1 MAFSKN
7 TFAFDLDIKRQSK
20 TKVFPVEGD
29 TANQFV
35 ITLKD
40 NGAAMNLT
48 GLYVRAVYKRSDG
61 VVVTQGE
68 THPDAPLT
76 VNKASGIVTVN
87 VMNGAFRDGDNYLE
101 LQVLSGSATSGAVMV
116 TSPQVLLRARN
127 CILTDDAVAASS
139 EISELNEYL
148 AALAGMN
155 ITVTMLAASAS
166 PTGSITLEDGA
177 YQIALGIPRGAKITS
192 ASLSGTTLTFSL
204 DDGSSV
210 TVSLTGIATQSWV
223 NSQDFLTSPVEN
235 SDLDTMAPLTIK
247 GNNTQS
253 TRAPKDLSKAEI
265 KAMFPMVGATNNANG
280 SAGFVP
286 APTSGDKD
294 FFLAGDGT
302 WKEPSSEQGE
312 LKIKV
317 DNTVVTLTSLS
328 TGDYLSKAMTFIN
341 LLIANKQNTLTAGY
355 GIAISGQNNNNI
367 SAPYSPVIVTV
378 NDATLSDIVGHAT
391 AGRIVVCEKTVSGA
405 NVRGLLRY
413 YDDTSAV
420 FYDVDADNTQAT
432 MWVVDSNDDWTEST
446 VSLGGG
452 GGGKDPLIAVYDSTS
467 YATIAAAV
475 AAGKMVCVDLTDGR
489 AYYAGVDSRNTAAY
503 FTGISSDHSK
513 IIYASVASAPT
524 VGSTGWSSGSV
535 AIPDVYL
542 VTASTIIQTT
552 WRVTDRTMAQLNEAW
567 AAGKRLKAKFPAPL
581 DENTIVDVIADLVQ
595 LSIGSTPTAY
605 VACYTGV
612 LDNNLSIC
620 SFWQMSDNQ
629 ANVKVNSIASDS
641 TPAALGTASAGTS
654 IKYARADHVHPL
666 PSASDVGA
674 YVKPAGGIPASDL
687 ASGVIPTVPSASSA
701 TPSMDGTGAAGSST
715 DYARADHVHPSD
727 TSKADKPKYTTLT
740 LAVADWSAVTG
751 GYSCSKTVTG
761 LTATSIVW
769 LSYSDTETEF
779 SESQSANTLTFA
791 VADLPSAAITVNVAF
806 MEGSAL

>member
-1 MAFSKN
+1 MAFQKN

-68 THPDAPLT
+68 THPDAPLS
-76 VNKASGIVTVN
+76 VNKASGVVTVN

-101 LQVLSGSATSGAVMV
+101 LQVLSGSATSGTAMV

-148 AALAGMN
+148 DALAGMN

-166 PTGSITLEDGA
+166 PTGTITLEDGA

-210 TVSLTGIATQSWV
+210 AVSLTGIATESWV

-235 SDLDTMAPLTIK
+235 SDLDTMEPLTIK

-253 TRAPKDLSKAEI
+253 TRVPKDLSKAEI
-265 KAMFPMVGATNNANG
+265 KAMFPMVGATAGANG
-280 SAGFVP
+280 LAGFVP

-317 DNTVVTLTSLS
+317 DDTVVTLTSLS
-328 TGDYLSKAMTFIN
+328 TGDYLSKAMALIN

-355 GIAISGQNNNNI
+355 GITIGGQGSNLI
-367 SAPYSPVIVTV
+367 SALSSPVIVTV
-378 NDATLSDIVGHAT
+378 NDATLSDIVGHAS
-391 AGRIVVCEKTVSGA
+391 AGRIVVCEMTTSGA
-405 NVRGLLRY
+405 TVRGLLRY

-420 FYDVDADNTQAT
+420 FYDVDAGNTQAT
-432 MWVVDSNDDWTEST
+432 IWIVDSNDDWTEST
-446 VSLGGG
+446 VSLGGGGG

-489 AYYAGVDSRNTAAY
+489 AYYAGVDSHNTAAY
-503 FTGISSDHSK
+503 FTGISRDRSK
-513 IIYASVASAPT
+513 IIYASVTSMPA
-524 VGSTGWSSGSV
+524 VGSTGWSSGSTT
-535 AIPDVYL
+535 IPETYL
-542 VTASTIIQTT
+542 VTVTGHETT
-552 WRVTDRTMAQLNEAW
+552 YETTDRTMAQLSA
-567 AAGKRLKAKFPAPL
+567 AYSAGKVLRAKFPVTFNSNTVTVEAPL
-581 DENTIVDVIADLVQ
+581 VPL
-595 LSIGSTPTAY
+595 LSSGTPAGYMAY
-605 VACYTGV
+605 FTTTSGTHLYVYTFMQA
-612 LDNNLSIC
+612 N
-620 SFWQMSDNQ
+620 DNQ
-629 ANVKVNSIASDS
+629 ADITTQDMSSDS
-641 TPAALGTASAGTS
+641 TPAALGTASAGSS
-654 IKYARADHVHPL
+654 IKYARADHVHAM
-666 PSASDVGA
+666 PSASDIGA
-674 YVKPAGGIPASDL
+674 APAITEVTVSD
-687 ASGVIPTVPSASSA
+687 AGAVTQECADNTIYTF
-701 TPSMDGTGAAGSST
+701 TGAL
-715 DYARADHVHPSD
+715 
-727 TSKADKPKYTTLT
+727 TSLTLT
-740 LAVADWSAVTG
+740 QATGAREYLVIFTTGSTAPNVTFPQGVKLSDNLSNIEANKRYEVSVRDGFATGQGWEVSA
-751 GYSCSKTVTG
+751 
-761 LTATSIVW
+761 
-769 LSYSDTETEF
+769 
-779 SESQSANTLTFA
+779 
-791 VADLPSAAITVNVAF
+791 
-806 MEGSAL
+806 

>member
-40 NGAAMNLT
+40 NGEAMNLT

-68 THPDAPLT
+68 THPDAPLS
-76 VNKASGIVTVN
+76 VNKASGVVTVN
-87 VMNGAFRDGDNYLE
+87 VINGAFRDGDNYLE
-101 LQVLSGSATSGAVMV
+101 LQVLSGSATSGTVMV

-127 CILTDDAVAASS
+127 CILTDDAVAASA

-148 AALAGMN
+148 NALAGMN
-155 ITVTMLAASAS
+155 ITVTMLAATAS
-166 PTGSITLEDGA
+166 PTGTIALEDGA
-177 YQIALGIPRGAKITS
+177 YQIALGIPRGAKISS

-210 TVSLTGIATQSWV
+210 AVSLTGIATESWV

-235 SDLDTMAPLTIK
+235 SDLDTMEPLTIK
-247 GNNTQS
+247 GNDTQS
-253 TRAPKDLSKAEI
+253 TRVPKDLSKSEI
-265 KAMFPMVGATNNANG
+265 KAMFPMVGATAGANG

-317 DNTVVTLTSLS
+317 DDTVVTLTSLS
-328 TGDYLSKAMTFIN
+328 TGDYLSKAMAFIN
-341 LLIANKQNTLTAGY
+341 LLIANKQNALTAGY
-355 GIAISGQNNNNI
+355 GITISGQGSNLI
-367 SAPYSPVIVTV
+367 SALSSPVIVTV
-378 NDATLSDIVGHAT
+378 NDATLSDIVGHAV
-391 AGRIVVCEKTVSGA
+391 AGRIVVCEKTASGA
-405 NVRGLLRY
+405 TVRGLLRY

-420 FYDVDADNTQAT
+420 FYDVDAGNTQAT

-446 VSLGGG
+446 VSLGGGG

-503 FTGISSDHSK
+503 FTGISFDHSK

-535 AIPDVYL
+535 TIPETYL
-542 VTASTIIQTT
+542 VTVTGHETT
-552 WRVTDRTMAQLNEAW
+552 YETTDRTMAQLA
-567 AAGKRLKAKFPAPL
+567 AAYSAGKVLRAKFPVTLNGNTVTVEAPL
-581 DENTIVDVIADLVQ
+581 VPL
-595 LSIGSTPTAY
+595 LSSGTPTGYMAY
-605 VACYTGV
+605 FTLTSGTHLYVYTFMQA
-612 LDNNLSIC
+612 N
-620 SFWQMSDNQ
+620 DNQ
-629 ANVKVNSIASDS
+629 ADITTQDMSSDS
-641 TPAALGTASAGTS
+641 APAALGTASAGTS

-666 PSASDVGA
+666 PSASD
-674 YVKPAGGIPASDL
+674 I
-687 ASGVIPTVPSASSA
+687 
-701 TPSMDGTGAAGSST
+701 GAAPAIT
-715 DYARADHVHPSD
+715 EVTVQ
-727 TSKADKPKYTTLT
+727 TSGAVTQALSANTEYWFTAATSLTLT
-740 LAVADWSAVTG
+740 LTAYAGTDVALYVFDFIAGSTAVSITLPNDVALAEGAGDVLAKTDTLIEVNIKKVPPFTVGNQTYNYLLMAAAAEVSA
-751 GYSCSKTVTG
+751 S
-761 LTATSIVW
+761 
-769 LSYSDTETEF
+769 
-779 SESQSANTLTFA
+779 
-791 VADLPSAAITVNVAF
+791 
-806 MEGSAL
+806 

>member
-1 MAFSKN
+1 MAFQKN

-101 LQVLSGSATSGAVMV
+101 LQVLSGSATSGTVMV

-139 EISELNEYL
+139 EVSELNEYL

-155 ITVTMLAASAS
+155 ITVTMLEATAS
-166 PTGSITLEDGA
+166 PTGTITLEDGA

-210 TVSLTGIATQSWV
+210 AVSLTGIATQSWV

-235 SDLDTMAPLTIK
+235 GDLDTMEPLTIK
-247 GNNTQS
+247 GNDTQS
-253 TRAPKDLSKAEI
+253 THAPKDLSKAEI
-265 KAMFPMVGATNNANG
+265 KAMFPMVGATAGANG

-302 WKEPSSEQGE
+302 WREPASEQGE

-355 GIAISGQNNNNI
+355 GITISGQNSNNI
-367 SAPYSPVIVTV
+367 SAPSSPVIVTV
-378 NDATLSDIVGHAT
+378 NDATLSDIVGHAS
-391 AGRIVVCEKTVSGA
+391 AGRIVVCEMTTSGA
-405 NVRGLLRY
+405 TVRGLLRY

-452 GGGKDPLIAVYDSTS
+452 GGGGKDPLIAVYDSTS

-475 AAGKMVCVDLTDGR
+475 TAGKMVAVDLTDGR

-503 FTGISSDHSK
+503 FTGISYDHSK
-513 IIYASVASAPT
+513 IIYASVASTPA
-524 VGSTGWSSGSV
+524 VGSTGWSSGS
-535 AIPDVYL
+535 ATIPEKL
-542 VTASTIIQTT
+542 VVTYTLSAQTSGSSAT
-552 WRVTDRTMAQLNEAW
+552 CDKTYAE
-567 AAGKRLKAKFPAPL
+567 
-581 DENTIVDVIADLVQ
+581 IA
-595 LSIGSTPTAY
+595 
-605 VACYTGV
+605 
-612 LDNNLSIC
+612 
-620 SFWQMSDNQ
+620 
-629 ANVKVNSIASDS
+629 
-641 TPAALGTASAGTS
+641 AALQAKTPIEAYAVYGGYVIGELTTVVFSGTAVAMSMTLLDTTDSKITGARILHTANGITYEEVTHQPSSTAPNMDGTAS
-654 IKYARADHVHPL
+654 
-666 PSASDVGA
+666 
-674 YVKPAGGIPASDL
+674 
-687 ASGVIPTVPSASSA
+687 
-701 TPSMDGTGAAGSST
+701 AGSST
-715 DYARADHVHPSD
+715 DYARGDHTHPRD
-727 TSKADKPKYTTLT
+727 TSKSGVIKYTTLT
-740 LAVADWSAVTG
+740 LATTDWESSGNA
-751 GYSCSKTVTG
+751 YACSKTVTEM
-761 LTATSIVW
+761 TATSIVW
-769 LSYSDTETEF
+769 LSYSDTSTEF
-779 SESQSANTLTFA
+779 TEAQSANTLTFG
-791 VADLPSAAITVNVAF
+791 VAAIPSAAVTVDVAF
-806 MEGSAL
+806 VEGGALS